1 MKRKKGDL
9 PGRYVAPHIRK
20 WPNRSRD
27 YVNVA
32 AYQEQVDPIP
42 AKTDIQLAGTIG
54 GGPAYDLTSN
64 VAKFDPIVTQQD

>member
-9 PGRYVAPHIRK
+9 PGRYVPPHIRK
-20 WPNRSRD
+20 WPKRPHD

-42 AKTDIQLAGTIG
+42 AEIDVLPPQMEFDFA
-54 GGPAYDLTSN
+54 PAE
-64 VAKFDPIVTQQD
+64 